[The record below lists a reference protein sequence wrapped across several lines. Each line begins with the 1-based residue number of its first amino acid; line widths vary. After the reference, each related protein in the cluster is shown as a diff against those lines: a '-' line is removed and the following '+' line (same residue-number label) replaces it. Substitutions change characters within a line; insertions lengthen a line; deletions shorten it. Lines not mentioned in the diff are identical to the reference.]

1 MDSVLDDADVR
12 AVLDTTAVLAADP
25 TPGIGTVLELL
36 RSRIPCTSASF
47 NDMTLAAGDFR
58 YVIVPPDHA
67 DLAARLKPVYD
78 RLAASQ
84 HPMIGT
90 ALLQLTSGALR
101 FCDVPAGD
109 TFTETELYNEFF
121 VPFGLRYQMVI
132 QLPAPP
138 DVIVGYALN
147 RRPDEGEFS
156 DRDVAVLNAL
166 APHLAMH
173 HRQMVDRERSRAMAA
188 GVDRHG
194 GWTVMTVRAD
204 GTVEASTSSSTTAF
218 FAPDGRVADSVVALL
233 PTVDDLAGGSTAH
246 DVIVDDERWRCVIHP
261 VPVGPTVLLAR
272 PLGDEPSEAI
282 PLIDLGLTPRQTDV
296 AIALARSG
304 GTNSQ
309 LARSLGIS
317 DGTVKKHLEAVF
329 RTLGVDSRAAAI
341 VAMGSL
347 QSVSVT
353 TSVDRLR

>member
-1 MDSVLDDADVR
+1 MDSVLDDADMR

-25 TPGIGTVLELL
+25 TPGIETVLELL
-36 RSRIPCTSASF
+36 RTRIPCTSASF
-47 NDMTLAAGDFR
+47 NDMTLAAGDYR
-58 YVIVPPDHA
+58 YVIVPPDQE

-84 HPMIGT
+84 HPLIGA
-90 ALLQLTSGALR
+90 ALLRPTSGAMR
-101 FCDVPAGD
+101 FCDVPGGD
-109 TFTETELYNEFF
+109 SFTETEFYNEFY
-121 VPFGLRYQMVI
+121 VPFGLRYQMAI
-132 QLPAPP
+132 LLPAPP

-156 DRDVAVLNAL
+156 ERDVAVLNAL

-204 GTVEASTSSSTTAF
+204 GTVEASTSSSTTASL
-218 FAPDGRVADSVVALL
+218 APDGRVVDSVAALL
-233 PTVDDLAGGSTAH
+233 PTVDDLAGGSTTC
-246 DVIVDDERWRCVIHP
+246 DVTVDDERWRCVIHP

-272 PLGDEPSEAI
+272 PLGDERSEAI
-282 PLIDLGLTPRQTDV
+282 PLIDLGMTPRQTDV

-304 GTNSQ
+304 GANSQ

-317 DGTVKKHLEAVF
+317 EGTVKKHLESVF
-329 RTLGVDSRAAAI
+329 RTLGVDNRAAAI
-341 VAMGSL
+341 VAIRAVS
-347 QSVSVT
+347 SVSVT
-353 TSVDRLR
+353 TSADRLR